1 MSIEFT
7 WDPAKAEENR
17 RKHGVGF
24 DTAKAVFA
32 DPFAVSDMERIE
44 NGEYRWQTI
53 GLVNGCV
60 MLLVAHTIAD
70 DDTIERIRI
79 ISARRATSR
88 EVKRYE
94 RERR

>member
-1 MSIEFT
+1 MLG
-7 WDPAKAEENR
+7 AEREA
-17 RKHGVGF
+17 GG
-24 DTAKAVFA
+24 T
-32 DPFAVSDMERIE
+32 FAVSEMERIE

-60 MLLVAHTIAD
+60 MLLVAHTVAD
-70 DDTIERIRI
+70 DDAIERIRI
-79 ISARRATSR
+79 ISARRATGH